1 MAGGAYLL
9 PFSVSVVGAMKRGDI
24 VRLSIDRITA
34 AGDGLGCL
42 QGREIAVRGAAP
54 GDEVTARI
62 RTKRKGRLEAE
73 VVAFETFGF
82 QRQEPRCQHFG
93 VCGGCR
99 WQDLAYADQLALKS
113 RMIAEAMEAHA
124 SATVTHAC
132 ILASETDLFYRNKME
147 FSFGLDRN
155 GQRQLGLHVRGRYN
169 RVFDVVSCK
178 LQSEISNRIVGA
190 VRRHADDLAI
200 PIYDLHSHEGIL
212 RFLVVRDAKASGQIL
227 VNLVVADYPNETVD
241 QLAARVLE
249 EIPEI
254 STFVVTL
261 HGGKA
266 QVALGQSEYALK
278 GMGSIV
284 ETCAGLDFEIS
295 SRSFFQTNPLQAGNL
310 YLLIET
316 LAGDIGGAE
325 VLDLYCG
332 VGAISLCLAKSAG
345 SVTGVELEEDAVKNA
360 RENAERNKITNCEF
374 VSGPAEEVLRGFQ
387 STGRRFDLIVAD
399 PPRAGV
405 HDRALSAMVD
415 LHAEAILY
423 VSCNPVSLARDL
435 KFLEA
440 AGYRVDAVHPV
451 DMFPQTPH
459 CEAVTRLRRES

>member
-1 MAGGAYLL
+1 
-9 PFSVSVVGAMKRGDI
+9 MKRGDI
-24 VRLSIDRITA
+24 VRLSIDSIST
-34 AGDGLGCL
+34 AGDGLGCS
-42 QGREIAVRGAAP
+42 QGRQIAVRGAAP

-62 RTKRKGRLEAE
+62 RTKRKGRVEAE
-73 VVAFETFGF
+73 VVAFESFGL
-82 QRQEPRCQHFG
+82 QRQEPSCQHFG

-99 WQDLAYADQLALKS
+99 WQDFSYADQLALKS
-113 RMIAEAMEAHA
+113 RMIADAMEANSPATISHA
-124 SATVTHAC
+124 P
-132 ILASETDLFYRNKME
+132 ILASHSDLFYRNKME

-169 RVFDVVSCK
+169 QVFDVVSCK

-190 VRRHADDLAI
+190 VRRHSADLDI

-212 RFLVVRDAKASGQIL
+212 RFLVIRDAKASGQIL
-227 VNLVVADYPNETVD
+227 VNMVVADYPNETVN
-241 QLAARVLE
+241 QLVALVLE

-254 STFVVTL
+254 TTFVVTL

-278 GMGSIV
+278 GTGSIV

-310 YLLIET
+310 YHLIET

-345 SVTGVELEEDAVKNA
+345 FVTGVELEEDAVINA
-360 RENAERNKITNCEF
+360 RENAERNGITNCEF
-374 VSGPAEEVLRGFQ
+374 ISGLAEEVLQGFQ
-387 STGRRFDLIVAD
+387 SASREFDLIVAD

-415 LHAEAILY
+415 LHPATILY

-435 KFLEA
+435 KYLET
-440 AGYRVDAVHPV
+440 AGYRADEIHPV

-459 CEAVTRLRRES
+459 CEAVALLRHS